1 MMQIEIGLLAK
12 GRACSGQRR
21 GRPEGSNPGLARP
34 RASWW
39 GGVVALVGRWQ
50 RLWWGGEGRN
60 KRGRSGGRLCSPA
73 TVPGWPAGRSSYQ
86 QSHCTPRHRGPA
98 APIATSQSATL
109 HREERGYTTTERG
122 GGEGRGGGGGAGSR
136 QRAHPWGRSG
146 WTWLG
151 ESRKKRRKGT
161 ATDEVR
167 GTETTMIRLEGNSG
181 AWGSQLFFFN
191 RRGIP
196 SVLDIS
202 RSSTCICLLLQ
213 IYMHTI
219 DRSVSMFFLLLEVG
233 FASVCIF

>member
-1 MMQIEIGLLAK
+1 MWPSSAGGSGYGGEAK
-12 GRACSGQRR
+12 GAREEAKGAAGEDGAADDCARQQRSLA
-21 GRPEGSNPGLARP
+21 GRPTDLATN
-34 RASWW
+34 RAT
-39 GGVVALVGRWQ
+39 A
-50 RLWWGGEGRN
+50 
-60 KRGRSGGRLCSPA
+60 
-73 TVPGWPAGRSSYQ
+73 
-86 QSHCTPRHRGPA
+86 HRGPA

-109 HREERGYTTTERG
+109 HREERGYTTTER
-122 GGEGRGGGGGAGSR
+122 EGREGRVGGGGAESR

-161 ATDEVR
+161 TADEVR

-219 DRSVSMFFLLLEVG
+219 SGSASTFF
-233 FASVCIF
+233 S